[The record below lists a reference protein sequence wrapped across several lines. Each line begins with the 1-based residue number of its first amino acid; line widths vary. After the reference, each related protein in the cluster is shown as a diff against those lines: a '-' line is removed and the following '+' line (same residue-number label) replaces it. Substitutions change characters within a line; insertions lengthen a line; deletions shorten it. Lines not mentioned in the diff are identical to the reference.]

1 METDGVYWEGKVGL
15 CFDGGISSV
24 ERLKPEKT
32 NEMYKPQCHNK
43 LYVLENYFPI
53 KIICRLSPI
62 LYELSQCLNI
72 IIPLSCFYLCLFT
85 TELRKDVSHLKEL
98 CRIKWDKSLYSLSQ
112 MSWRLSFS
120 NKSNPLIIS

>member
-1 METDGVYWEGKVGL
+1 MR
-15 CFDGGISSV
+15 CIS
-24 ERLKPEKT
+24 
-32 NEMYKPQCHNK
+32 NNAHNK

-62 LYELSQCLNI
+62 LYQLPQYPNI

-85 TELRKDVSHLKEL
+85 TEFRKNVRHLKEL
-98 CRIKWDKSLYSLSQ
+98 CRIKWDKSLHSLSQ

-120 NKSNPLIIS
+120 KKSNPLIMIIELLMKQKGLLQNCLSWITK